1 MTRTMRL
8 ALPSLFLVIAAPA
21 ARAQGATADTAVTRV
36 ETPAA
41 TVAAPTAPDAKVA
54 NSAGPT
60 MSGATVGVK
69 ATRANAANPA
79 PEPPRVE
86 SSRNMAM
93 MVVGFGGLIAGAIIG
108 DTPGTILMVGGAV
121 LGLYGLFKYLE

>member
-8 ALPSLFLVIAAPA
+8 ALPSLLFVIAAPVA
-21 ARAQGATADTAVTRV
+21 FAQGATGDSTVTRV

-41 TVAAPTAPDAKVA
+41 TVAAPTAPEAKVV

-60 MSGATVGVK
+60 MNGATVGVK
-69 ATRANAANPA
+69 ANRANAAHPT

-86 SSRNMAM
+86 SSRNMAL

-108 DTPGTILMVGGAV
+108 GDAGTIIMVGGAV
-121 LGLYGLFKYLE
+121 IGLYGLFKYLE